1 MKWTELL
8 LIAIL
13 INVFVGNMAQRERQH
28 EILKQV
34 YIIKHNYMKIK
45 EK

>member
-1 MKWTELL
+1 MKWNTIL

-13 INVFVGNMAQRERQH
+13 INLFVGNMAQRER
-28 EILKQV
+28 ENKILKQV

-45 EK
+45 D